1 MSRSNF
7 LVLAALLPVALS
19 QLAGTNI
26 AENHPALTWQKCTG
40 TGGTSCTTQ
49 QSSIVIDANWRWTHQ
64 GVSGTT
70 NCYTGNTW
78 DTSICTSGVA
88 CAQACAI
95 DGADYEG
102 TYGITTS
109 GNALTLKFV
118 TVSEQ
123 PNIGSRVYLLAPG
136 STTEYQTFNF
146 NNQEFS
152 FKPIDGGLAL
162 NYCRFDVDVSQLPCG
177 LNGALYFSQMD
188 ADGGVA
194 KSNGN
199 NKAGVKYGTGY
210 CDAQCPRDLKFING
224 VANSQGWVP
233 DSNDPN
239 SGMGLMGTCCPEMDV
254 WEANSVSS
262 AFTPHTCTT
271 LGQSTCTGTTCSQ
284 PNSTQGTCDQ
294 AGCDFN
300 SFRMGDTSFY
310 GPGLTVDT
318 TQKFTVVTQF
328 VGNPMTS
335 IQRLYVQ
342 NGKVIANSNSTI
354 PGVTGNAISDSF
366 CAAQKTAFGD
376 TNTFAS
382 KGGMSTMSKAASA
395 GMVLVMSL
403 WDDHAAEMLWLDAP
417 YPPTKS
423 PSAAGVTRGT
433 CSPSSGVPATVEAQS
448 PNAQVVYSNIRFGD
462 IGSTFSTTGGTTG
475 GGGGTTPPASAPTG
489 GTVAEFGQCG
499 GENYTGATVCVSPFT
514 CQELNP
520 FFFQC
525 LTA

>member
-26 AENHPALTWQKCTG
+26 AENHPALTWEKCTG

-49 QSSIVIDANWRWTHQ
+49 QSAIVIDANWRWTHE

-70 NCYTGNTW
+70 NCYTGNLW
-78 DTSICTSGVA
+78 DTTICPDGVT
-88 CAQACAI
+88 CAKNCAI
-95 DGADYEG
+95 DGADYQA

-146 NNQEFS
+146 NNQEFT
-152 FKPIDGGLAL
+152 
-162 NYCRFDVDVSQLPCG
+162 FDVDVSQLPCG

-194 KSNGN
+194 KSNGAN
-199 NKAGVKYGTGY
+199 LAGPKYGTGY

-254 WEANSVSS
+254 WEANSVSA

-271 LGQSTCTGTTCSQ
+271 LGQSTCTGATCSM

-310 GPGLTVDT
+310 GPGHTVDT

-328 VGNPMTS
+328 VGNPVTS
-335 IQRLYVQ
+335 IQRFYVQ
-342 NGKVIANSNSTI
+342 NGKVIPNSNSTI

-382 KGGMSTMSKAASA
+382 KGGMATMAKAASA

-403 WDDHAAEMLWLDAP
+403 WDDHAADMLWLDAP
-417 YPPTKS
+417 YPPTKA

-433 CSPSSGVPATVEAQS
+433 CAANSGVPATVEAQS
-448 PNAQVVYSNIRFGD
+448 PNAQVIYSNIRFGS

-475 GGGGTTPPASAPTG
+475 GNGGTGTSSTPAGSAPTTG
-489 GTVAEFGQCG
+489 GTSPQFGQCG
-499 GENYTGATVCVSPFT
+499 GETWTGPTVCASPFT
-514 CQELNP
+514 CEFMNP
-520 FFFQC
+520 FYSQC
-525 LTA
+525 L

>member
-199 NKAGVKYGTGY
+199 NKAGVKYGTG
-210 CDAQCPRDLKFING
+210 
-224 VANSQGWVP
+224 WVP

-271 LGQSTCTGTTCSQ
+271 LDKVLALGPPALSRTR
-284 PNSTQGTCDQ
+284 TCDQ

-403 WDDHAAEMLWLDAP
+403 WDDHARGDALVPLDAP